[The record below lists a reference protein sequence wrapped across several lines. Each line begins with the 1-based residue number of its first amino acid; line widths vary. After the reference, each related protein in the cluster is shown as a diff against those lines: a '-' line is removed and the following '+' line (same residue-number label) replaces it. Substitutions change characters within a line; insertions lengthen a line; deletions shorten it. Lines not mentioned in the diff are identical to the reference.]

1 MSNLKLQALN
11 ARYQAK
17 KLEAIAEL
25 ENYMSNSAGI
35 GEHPSIIDEMDKLI
49 QKVADADGCL
59 AVIDAVFTSSPEGNT
74 ETNAVNS

>member
-1 MSNLKLQALN
+1 MSNLKLQALK

-35 GEHPSIIDEMDKLI
+35 GEHPGIIDEMDKLV

-59 AVIDAVFTSSPEGNT
+59 ATIDAVFTSSPEGNT